1 MMKSPIIKALLK
13 KSFVV
18 QNIVLLGSLL
28 WMELLFRL
36 ILGLP
41 FSPSILTR
49 IILFDTI
56 IALVIS
62 IPISFLSYKTSR
74 IITLVFIALFAL
86 YTTFQLGYHN
96 YMHIFMSMR
105 LIGYGADKVT
115 DYVIDF
121 IRYLNPLYFLSFLP
135 CCSAYFWFKLKLKPF
150 TKKQWQFPT
159 ITVLALAILIGSF
172 HLSLYW
178 ESERTQLNSVLE
190 NYLKAEH
197 AEVAITELGLFTYL
211 TRDIVQ
217 IFAQESGPSI
227 EVDPVIDN
235 GEEEEEIEKEKV
247 RSFDDTEWIAA
258 MEAEENKRIKAID
271 EYLISRPISQY
282 NDYTGLFEGKN
293 IVFFMVEAFDYA
305 AIHEELTPTLYMMFT
320 EGMWFT
326 NFYSPQ
332 YSCATAE
339 SELIGSTSLV
349 PASATC
355 TAHSYYRNDFSISIY
370 ELFKEKGYYASS
382 YHNWNDEFYPR
393 SAWHVSLGSE
403 LYLDIDDLDIK
414 IIKGWQSDKDL
425 IEQAL
430 PYFVDKQ
437 PFFTF
442 IITSSMHMPYDVDS
456 VLGKRYLA
464 EINEVYPDAPSMIKN
479 YISKSMEYDHALE
492 LLIQELDAKGILED
506 TVIIMYADHHPL
518 KMPLQYLKDYSFM
531 ADRDVPFGMQLSPMV
546 IYSTEGP
553 TEKHNIA
560 SSTYDLVPTI
570 ANLFNLNYDPRYY
583 MGVDYFSTEEKIV
596 IFANGSWI
604 SSEGYYES
612 SKGKYTSYTNEE
624 NDHPNETNQIV
635 KNRIA
640 ISQEIFKT
648 NYFKYRHLKKIPSE
662 ED

>member
-1 MMKSPIIKALLK
+1 MMKSNITQMLLK
-13 KSFVV
+13 KSFVI
-18 QNIVLLGSLL
+18 QAGVLLCSLL
-28 WMELLFRL
+28 WMELLFRVL
-36 ILGLP
+36 LGLP
-41 FSPSILTR
+41 FSLSVLTR
-49 IILFDTI
+49 IILFNVIITFI
-56 IALVIS
+56 IA
-62 IPISFLSYKTSR
+62 IPVSFLPYKASR
-74 IITLVFIALFAL
+74 TITLVFIVAFAL

-96 YMHIFMSMR
+96 YMHIFMSVR
-105 LIGYGADKVT
+105 LIGYGVDKVT
-115 DYVIDF
+115 DYVVDF
-121 IRYLNPLYFLSFLP
+121 IRYLSPLYFLSFLP
-135 CCSAYFWFKLKLKPF
+135 CLSAFYWFKLELRPF
-150 TKKQWQFPT
+150 KMKQWQFPA
-159 ITVLALAILIGSF
+159 IVASVLPLIMGCF

-178 ESERTQLNSVLE
+178 ESERTQLNSVRE

-211 TRDIVQ
+211 ARDVVQ
-217 IFAQESGPSI
+217 IFAQETGPSI
-227 EVDPVIDN
+227 EIDPIIEND
-235 GEEEEEIEKEKV
+235 EEEIEEEKV
-247 RSFDDTEWIAA
+247 RSFDDTEWIKA
-258 MEAEENKRIKAID
+258 MEEEENSRIKAID

-282 NDYTGLFEGKN
+282 NDYTGIFEGKN
-293 IVFFMVEAFDYA
+293 VIFIMVEAFDYA
-305 AIHEELTPTLYMMFT
+305 AIHEELTPTLYMMFH

-355 TAHSYYRNDFSISIY
+355 TASSYYRNDFSISIY
-370 ELFKEKGYYASS
+370 ELFKEQGYYASS
-382 YHNWNDEFYPR
+382 YHNWDDEFYPR
-393 SAWHVSLGSE
+393 SDWHESLGSE
-403 LYLDIDDLDIK
+403 LYLDIHDLDIK

-430 PYFVDKQ
+430 PYFIDKQ

-456 VLGKRYLA
+456 ALGKKYLS
-464 EINEVYPDAPSMIKN
+464 EINEVYPNAPAMIKN
-479 YISKSMEYDHALE
+479 YISKSMEYDRALE
-492 LLIQELDAKGILED
+492 LLIQELEARGILED

-518 KMPLQYLKDYSFM
+518 KMPLQYLKDYSFL
-531 ADRDVPFGMQLSPMV
+531 ADRDIPFGMQLSPMV
-546 IYSTEGP
+546 IYNAGGP
-553 TEKHNIA
+553 TEKHDIA

-570 ANLFNLNYDPRYY
+570 ANLFDLNFDPRYY

-604 SSEGYYES
+604 SSEGYYEA

-648 NYFKYRHLKKIPSE
+648 DYFKFRHLKKIPSQ
-662 ED
+662 D